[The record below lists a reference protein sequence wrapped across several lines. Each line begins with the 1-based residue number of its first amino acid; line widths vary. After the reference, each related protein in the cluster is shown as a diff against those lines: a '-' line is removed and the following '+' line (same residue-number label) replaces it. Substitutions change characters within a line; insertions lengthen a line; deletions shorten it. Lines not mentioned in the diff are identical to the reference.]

1 MTPIQIIV
9 LAIVQGL
16 TEFLPISSSG
26 HLILVPSVLGWE
38 DQGVAFDVAVHFG
51 TLAGVVGYFR
61 RDLTAIVTGLLAQFL
76 GRGQNPEA
84 RLGWMLVAASIP
96 VALVGFLLH
105 DWIAETVRT
114 PIVIAAATGVFALL
128 LWAADRSGRRDA
140 DEMQINLSAALY
152 IGCAQILALIPGTSR
167 SGVTMTA
174 ALSLGLGREA
184 AARFSLLL
192 SIPVIV
198 LAAGLET
205 TKLVAGSD
213 PVVWTDLLL
222 AAGVSAVV
230 AYLTIRVF
238 LRFVSAIGMAPF
250 AIYRIVLA
258 LVIVYVLV

>member
-1 MTPIQIIV
+1 MTPLQIIV

-26 HLILVPSVLGWE
+26 HLILVPSVLGWD
-38 DQGVAFDVAVHFG
+38 DQGMAFDVAVHFG

-61 RDLTAIVTGLLAQFL
+61 RDLAAIVSGLVAQFL
-76 GRGQNPEA
+76 GKGQSPEA
-84 RLGWMLVAASIP
+84 RLGWMLVAGSIP
-96 VALVGFLLH
+96 VGVTGLVLH
-105 DWIAETVRT
+105 DWISETLRV
-114 PIVIAAATGVFALL
+114 PIIIAAATGVFALL
-128 LWAADRSGRRDA
+128 LWAADRIGRRDA
-140 DEMQINLSAALY
+140 DETEINLSAALY

-167 SGVTMTA
+167 SGITMTA
-174 ALSLGLGREA
+174 ALSLGLSRQA

-205 TKLVAGSD
+205 SKLIGSNT
-213 PVVWTDLLL
+213 PVVWIDLVL
-222 AAGVSAVV
+222 AASVSAVV
-230 AYLTIRVF
+230 AYLTIRFF

-258 LVIVYVLV
+258 IVIVYVLV